1 MERRQDAAAVRV
13 FPPAVPLLVI
23 LLGLGLNRLWP
34 LEFGLGAPARYW
46 VGGTIV
52 VGVLLGLGLYS
63 VILVRRTGQSEN
75 PWKPTTQI
83 VDRGPFRF
91 TRNPM
96 YLQMVLGCVGFS
108 ILLANAWILLLTPVG
123 AWVLHRF
130 AILPEEAYLERTFG
144 EQYLA
149 YKRKVRRWL

>member
-1 MERRQDAAAVRV
+1 
-13 FPPAVPLLVI
+13 
-23 LLGLGLNRLWP
+23 
-34 LEFGLGAPARYW
+34 
-46 VGGTIV
+46 
-52 VGVLLGLGLYS
+52 
-63 VILVRRTGQSEN
+63 
-75 PWKPTTQI
+75 
-83 VDRGPFRF
+83 
-91 TRNPM
+91 M